1 MKKCLKGKISP
12 LLKQYQIDNP
22 TATWEQFKNECP
34 QGYKRIQKRLRQNQ
48 GNLCCYCEID
58 LKQGDGTGK
67 DDFRVEHFH
76 PKSGKKNSRNWALDW
91 QNMLGCC
98 HGGTEQYV
106 TESQHRFTENKKER
120 HSDALKGNFDWD
132 NEILNPLEIPVFP
145 ILFKANRVDG
155 SLSVLEDNC
164 RNADIDVKKANN
176 CLDSKKLNL
185 NSAVL
190 NRHRKKTLDALNQQI
205 EVQMSN
211 GLTIEQAMLNL
222 AKAVLEKNTQGDC
235 SAFFTTIR
243 SYLGK
248 VAENHLKIIGYQG

>member
-12 LLKQYQIDNP
+12 LLKKYQIDNP
-22 TATWEQFKNECP
+22 VATWEQFKNECP
-34 QGYKRIQKRLRQNQ
+34 QGYNSVQRRLRQNQ

-58 LKQGDGTGK
+58 LKQGYGIGN

-76 PKSGKKNSRNWALDW
+76 PKSSKKNYHNWALDW
-91 QNMLGCC
+91 HNMLGCC
-98 HGGTEQYV
+98 HGGTEKYV
-106 TESQHRFTENKKER
+106 TDSQNRFIENKNER

-145 ILFKANRVDG
+145 ILFKANRKDG

-164 RNADIDVKKANN
+164 RNADIDIEKAKN
-176 CLDSKKLNL
+176 CLNHEKLNL
-185 NSAVL
+185 NSTVL
-190 NRHRKKTLDALNQQI
+190 NRHRKKTLDSLNQQI
-205 EVQMSN
+205 QEQVLA
-211 GLTIEQAMLNL
+211 GLSIDQAMLNL
-222 AKAVLEKNTQGDC
+222 AKAQLKKNSNGDF

-248 VAENHLKIIGYQG
+248 VAENYLNFIDYQG